1 MPIKNFISAIGFKPK
16 ENTSGIFIKLF
27 SDGYCI
33 EIDFEKEIINY
44 GNKIICESKTS
55 QNFSQSENFVVLE
68 CVNRLLEKG
77 YKPENITLEKTW
89 NAGHGTSGRLDICV
103 TRDDGSEYLLIECKT
118 YGSAFE
124 KEFARM
130 KKDGG
135 QLFTYFKFSNKADLI
150 MLYASELNG
159 SDIIFRNEI
168 VKIEDDYRTG
178 DVKDFFEKWNKL
190 TKDNGIFENW
200 VNPYNFESKAL
211 TINDLEEIK
220 QEDSSFIFNRF
231 LEILRHNV
239 VSDKGNAFNRIF
251 TLFLCKIYDEKDK
264 EDSHKELEFQWFE
277 SPFTYEGVYYEKDTH
292 VTFQIRLTDLYKKGM
307 KAFLEK
313 NVTDFSETEFNN
325 RYSFLTEEQR
335 NPILQEFRKVRLEKN
350 NEFAIKDVYD
360 EQSFYDNAIVVKEIV
375 ELLQGYKL
383 RYTKKQQYL
392 SDFFELLLTTGLK
405 QESGQFFTPVPVA
418 QFVIKSLP
426 IDKIIKEKLHQ
437 GEKDEYLPYVID
449 YAAGSG
455 HFLTETMH
463 EVQRI
468 IDNNEFN
475 DIKAEVKRFIKQAK
489 EYHFDWAFD
498 YVYGIEKDYRLV
510 KVGKVGCYLHGDGLA
525 NVIHSDGLANFE
537 HKDYKGKL
545 AVKDKNFKQE
555 NKQFDIIISNP
566 PYSVSAFKNAAR
578 QFYKDDDFELYDK
591 LTDNSSEIE
600 CLFIERTKQLLKDG
614 GVAGIILPSSILSN
628 TGIYSKSREIIL
640 QYFDIVGITE
650 LGSNTFM
657 ATGTN
662 TVTLFLRRRNN
673 YESKNLKIAIEKF
686 FTDFQDV
693 TLNTVEKP
701 FSKYVHYVWEG
712 ISFDDYTSLLKKE
725 SNKKIEEHEL
735 FKEYCKKNKSYS
747 LIQFLKQEI
756 EDPKNIE
763 LIEKLEEKKEK
774 AEKDFWNNILENE
787 KEKLLYFI
795 IAHPQ
800 KVVVVKSGEKD
811 AEKRFLGYE
820 FSNRRGSEGIH
831 PIQRGKN
838 IEDCTQL
845 FDPEVFDNP
854 TKASTYIYK
863 AFAGDYD
870 FAIDEALQNN
880 VSRHNLVD
888 MLTFDRVEFEK
899 NISLSVKKKVK
910 IESRWELK
918 RFDEAAQIIRGVT
931 YSKGDQ
937 TSDRT
942 DKIILTAD
950 NITLNGS
957 LEIKKEVFLNN
968 DFEISNDKKLAKN
981 DIFICFS
988 SGSKE
993 HLGKVAFIEKNTE
1006 YFAGGFMG
1014 IIRVNSNNEPKYFFQ
1029 LLNTI
1034 LRQTIRDVGSGSNI
1048 NNLSGIINEVKIP
1061 LPPLDIQQKIVAEIE
1076 VLEAKEKR
1084 AKEEIES
1091 LKNSIDS
1098 LFITTNTSSLKNLL
1112 IDINP
1117 SKSEAV
1123 KHSDDSNV
1131 SFLSMADVSNEGQ
1144 IINLQTKK
1152 LKEVKS
1158 GFTFF
1163 QENDVLVAKITPCTE
1178 NGKGAL
1184 VPKLENNIGFGSTE
1198 FFVLRTDQEKLLPK
1212 ILFYFTQSKDFRI
1225 NAEKEM
1231 TGTSGHRRVPKS
1243 FIENYE
1249 IPITSISEQQK
1260 IVSEI
1265 EKIEQKISAL
1275 QKEIDEIPK
1284 QKEAILKNYL

>member
-1 MPIKNFISAIGFKPK
+1 MKNLLQVIGFQPK
-16 ENTSGIFIKLF
+16 ENAKDIFIKKY
-27 SDGYCI
+27 SDGYII
-33 EIDFEKEIINY
+33 EIDFHKEVINY
-44 GNKIICESKTS
+44 GDKIICESKTT

-68 CVNRLLEKG
+68 CVNRILEKG

-89 NAGHGTSGRLDICV
+89 AAGHGTSGRLDICV
-103 TRDDGSEYLLIECKT
+103 TREDGSEYLLIECKT
-118 YGSAFE
+118 HGKEFE
-124 KEFARM
+124 KEFTRM
-130 KKDGG
+130 KQNGG
-135 QLFTYFKFSNKADLI
+135 QLFTYFKFSNKADVI
-150 MLYASELNG
+150 MLYSSEFKG
-159 SDIIFRNEI
+159 KEIVCRNEI

-178 DVKDFFEKWNKL
+178 DVKDFYEKWSKL
-190 TKDNGIFENW
+190 TKDNGVFDKW

-264 EDSHKELEFQWFE
+264 EDTDKELEFQWFE
-277 SPFTYEGVYYEKDTH
+277 SPFTYEGIHYEKDTH

-313 NVTDFSETEFNN
+313 NVTDFSESEFNS

-360 EQSFYDNAIVVKEIV
+360 EQSFYDNAVVVKEIV

-426 IDKIIKEKLHQ
+426 IDNIIKEKLQ
-437 GEKDEYLPYVID
+437 NGEKGEYLPYVID

-468 IDNNEFN
+468 IDNNEFP
-475 DIKAEVKRFIKQAK
+475 DVKAEVKRFIKQAK
-489 EYHFDWAFD
+489 EFHFDWAFD

-545 AVKDKNFKQE
+545 AIKDKNFEKD
-555 NKQFDIIISNP
+555 NKQFDIIVSNP
-566 PYSVSAFKNAAR
+566 PYSVAAFKNAAR
-578 QFYKDDDFELYDK
+578 QFYKENDFELYDK

-673 YESKNLKIAIEKF
+673 YESKNLKIAVEKF
-686 FTDFQDV
+686 FADFQDV
-693 TLNTVEKP
+693 TLNGVEKP
-701 FSKYVHYVWEG
+701 VNKYVNHVWEN
-712 ISFDDYTSLLKKE
+712 ISFEDYISLLKKAP
-725 SNKKIEEHEL
+725 NKTVTEHEIY
-735 FKEYCKKNKSYS
+735 KEYQKK
-747 LIQFLKQEI
+747 LKA
-756 EDPKNIE
+756 
-763 LIEKLEEKKEK
+763 KKDKE
-774 AEKDFWNNILENE
+774 FWNLLLE
-787 KEKLLYFI
+787 KETDKLYYFI
-795 IAHPQ
+795 IAYPQ
-800 KVVVVKSGEKD
+800 KVVLIKSGEKD

-838 IEDCTQL
+838 IEDCTQM
-845 FDPEVFDNP
+845 FDAEVFDNP
-854 TKASTYIYK
+854 SKASTYIYK
-863 AFAGDYD
+863 AFIGDYD
-870 FAIDEALQNN
+870 FDIDETMQNN

-899 NISLSVKKKVK
+899 NISLSVKKK
-910 IESRWELK
+910 
-918 RFDEAAQIIRGVT
+918 
-931 YSKGDQ
+931 SK
-937 TSDRT
+937 
-942 DKIILTAD
+942 
-950 NITLNGS
+950 N
-957 LEIKKEVFLNN
+957 
-968 DFEISNDKKLAKN
+968 
-981 DIFICFS
+981 
-988 SGSKE
+988 
-993 HLGKVAFIEKNTE
+993 
-1006 YFAGGFMG
+1006 
-1014 IIRVNSNNEPKYFFQ
+1014 
-1029 LLNTI
+1029 
-1034 LRQTIRDVGSGSNI
+1034 
-1048 NNLSGIINEVKIP
+1048 
-1061 LPPLDIQQKIVAEIE
+1061 
-1076 VLEAKEKR
+1076 
-1084 AKEEIES
+1084 
-1091 LKNSIDS
+1091 
-1098 LFITTNTSSLKNLL
+1098 
-1112 IDINP
+1112 
-1117 SKSEAV
+1117 
-1123 KHSDDSNV
+1123 
-1131 SFLSMADVSNEGQ
+1131 
-1144 IINLQTKK
+1144 
-1152 LKEVKS
+1152 
-1158 GFTFF
+1158 
-1163 QENDVLVAKITPCTE
+1163 
-1178 NGKGAL
+1178 
-1184 VPKLENNIGFGSTE
+1184 
-1198 FFVLRTDQEKLLPK
+1198 
-1212 ILFYFTQSKDFRI
+1212 
-1225 NAEKEM
+1225 
-1231 TGTSGHRRVPKS
+1231 
-1243 FIENYE
+1243 
-1249 IPITSISEQQK
+1249 
-1260 IVSEI
+1260 
-1265 EKIEQKISAL
+1265 
-1275 QKEIDEIPK
+1275 
-1284 QKEAILKNYL
+1284 